1 MQGKGTMDS
10 DDEEESQSNKRNQE
24 KLKETTPE
32 TTRKTAF
39 KIRQMEID
47 DLAQVYHLGESLFE
61 AGELPTMYRTWDPFE
76 VTTLYNSDTEF
87 CLVAEDED
95 DAIVGFA
102 LGTTITKEHSAWKY
116 GYLIWLG
123 VEASYQSQGVADKL
137 FNRFKDLML
146 KEGVRMLI
154 VDTPA
159 ENKRGLRFF
168 EKMGFGPPK
177 PHVYLTLNLA
187 ADQQKLKMKSQGN
200 GNGNGNGHGNGH
212 SNVVPLKKDN
222 G

>member
-1 MQGKGTMDS
+1 MDS
-10 DDEEESQSNKRNQE
+10 DEEESQDKNN
-24 KLKETTPE
+24 TPE
-32 TTRKTAF
+32 KASEISDEHQKRTTF

-47 DLAQVYHLGESLFE
+47 DLADVYHLGESLFE

-87 CLVAEDED
+87 CLVAEDEEG
-95 DAIVGFA
+95 AVTGFA

-123 VEASYQSQGVADKL
+123 VETSYQSSGVADKL

-177 PHVYLTLNLA
+177 PHVYLSLNLA
-187 ADQQKLKMKSQGN
+187 ADQQKFKMKNHTN
-200 GNGNGNGHGNGH
+200 GNGNGNGS
-212 SNVVPLKKDN
+212 SNLVYFKKEN
-222 G
+222 R

>member
-1 MQGKGTMDS
+1 MDPEEPHTSKRGTS
-10 DDEEESQSNKRNQE
+10 KIKELNIESQKKS
-24 KLKETTPE
+24 
-32 TTRKTAF
+32 AI

-47 DLAQVYHLGESLFE
+47 DLANVYHLGESLFKADE
-61 AGELPTMYRTWDPFE
+61 IPTMYRTWDPFE

-95 DAIVGFA
+95 DTIVGFA
-102 LGTTITKEHSAWKY
+102 LGTTIIKEHSAWKY

-123 VEASYQSQGVADKL
+123 VEPTHQSKGVADKL
-137 FNRFKDLML
+137 FNRYKDLML
-146 KEGVRMLI
+146 KEGVRMLM

-177 PHVYLTLNLA
+177 AHVYLTLNLA
-187 ADQQKLKMKSQGN
+187 ADQQKLKLKSQSNGN
-200 GNGNGNGHGNGH
+200 GNGNGNGKSNHEGHGQTATLF
-212 SNVVPLKKDN
+212 LKKEN
-222 G
+222 A